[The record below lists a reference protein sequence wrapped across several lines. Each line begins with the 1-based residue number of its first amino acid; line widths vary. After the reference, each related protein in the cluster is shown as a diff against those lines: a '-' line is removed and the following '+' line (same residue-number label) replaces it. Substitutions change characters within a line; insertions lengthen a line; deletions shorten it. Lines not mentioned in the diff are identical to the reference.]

1 MLKHITA
8 RVSLSLSSLTGCNFL
23 LNLCL
28 FESFLI
34 AITCLKIKVGNVFVW
49 KDRCDYDVCVC
60 VYCVCVH
67 ARQCDPNLK
76 IFLGLP
82 KSSLLEIV

>member
-60 VYCVCVH
+60 VYCVCVI
-67 ARQCDPNLK
+67 Q
-76 IFLGLP
+76 I
-82 KSSLLEIV
+82 